1 MRLKKATF
9 EALEEGVIDELHV
22 KSSHVARTINAIAK
36 IAHPDQKQRG
46 ARKTTIELAND
57 LMMKSFLHLNLRA
70 LCNLYKT
77 ELSGSA
83 RLSINTHK

>member
-36 IAHPDQKQRG
+36 IAHPDQKAKRG
-46 ARKTTIELAND
+46 EKNND
-57 LMMKSFLHLNLRA
+57 
-70 LCNLYKT
+70 
-77 ELSGSA
+77 
-83 RLSINTHK
+83 